1 MGNLGHQSTDR
12 PRSTSHSRVNSG
24 DWPQTG
30 LETCTW
36 PPGRRACGVSTRR
49 ESSTCSPGSN
59 DDPLTSRCYLAAMD
73 ESPLDAPIEPIAPV
87 LAGSNLVD
95 RLDDAE
101 SRLQALAE
109 ADNAEG
115 LTQPDPGSSE
125 RWEQGQVWAHIA
137 EFVPYWHGE
146 MQSVIGSYD
155 GTPVPFGRTKTDPAR
170 IAAIEMGRH
179 EQISDQMTRTDE
191 SIAAL
196 KSYLAG
202 LTPAEWNA
210 VGLHPT
216 RGEMDVEQM
225 VERFV
230 VAHLEEHAEQ
240 LDKLR

>member
-1 MGNLGHQSTDR
+1 MDR
-12 PRSTSHSRVNSG
+12 
-24 DWPQTG
+24 
-30 LETCTW
+30 
-36 PPGRRACGVSTRR
+36 
-49 ESSTCSPGSN
+49 
-59 DDPLTSRCYLAAMD
+59 
-73 ESPLDAPIEPIAPV
+73 SPLEEPVEPPTPM
-87 LAGSNLVD
+87 LDGSDVMD
-95 RLDDAE
+95 RLDDVEA
-101 SRLQALAE
+101 RLREHAE
-109 ADNAEG
+109 AERPSG
-115 LTQPDPGSSE
+115 LTDPDEGADE
-125 RWEQGQVWAHIA
+125 RWEAGQVWAHIA
-137 EFVPYWHGE
+137 EFVPYWHTE

-216 RGEMDVEQM
+216 RGELDVEQM